1 MLTTTVSIP
10 SLLRPPEARAGQDD
24 WVMARAVDRY
34 GVAIPP
40 SQRRAAES
48 LLSTMPFAFDGLRG
62 AAGTNGWLLSLDDG
76 TSAADLR
83 LWTWAAISR
92 GARGVVYGDWR
103 RSDSNGG
110 PALVGSDVRAAE
122 RAQTAAGLARVIGRN
137 PALFAPLRS
146 GKARVALV
154 YDPRAEVAWIDLAR
168 VYQSFFE
175 RNVQVD
181 VVHLDE
187 LAAGAATGYALVAS
201 RPIAE
206 LPPVAGAA
214 LKAYV
219 DGGGLLLTLSTRP
232 PTVEK
237 IAQGIKE
244 SRVTS
249 GVRIT
254 GATGAVE
261 TRFLESADVLML
273 IGLNHSDA
281 RQRVTMTFPPDT
293 QEAIWQ
299 NMETGAAVNFI
310 ATADGPTYT
319 YNFGA
324 KDALV
329 LMIRKSI
336 R

>member
-1 MLTTTVSIP
+1 VSIP

-24 WVMARAVDRY
+24 WVMARVVDRY
-34 GVAIPP
+34 GLAVPP
-40 SQRRAAES
+40 SQRPGGES
-48 LLSTMPFAFDGLRG
+48 LDSTLPFAFDGLRG
-62 AAGTNGWLLSLDDG
+62 AAGTNGWLLNLDEG

-83 LWTWAAISR
+83 LRTWAAIAR

-103 RSDSNGG
+103 RSESNEGT
-110 PALVGSDVRAAE
+110 ALVGSDVRATE

-137 PALFAPLRS
+137 PALFAPLRAS
-146 GKARVALV
+146 KARVALV
-154 YDPRAEVAWIDLAR
+154 YDPRPDVAWIDLAR

-181 VVHLDE
+181 VIHLDE
-187 LAAGAATGYALVAS
+187 LAAGAAGGYAVVAS
-201 RPIAE
+201 RPTTE
-206 LPPVAGAA
+206 LPAVAGAA
-214 LKAYV
+214 LKAYAES
-219 DGGGLLLTLSTRP
+219 GGHLLTLSTRAP
-232 PTVEK
+232 AAEK
-237 IAQGIKE
+237 IAQAITAAG
-244 SRVTS
+244 VAS
-249 GVRIT
+249 GVKIA

-329 LMIRKSI
+329 LMIRKGI